1 MRVQTRK
8 QMSVGRTTAGLTATA
23 SAQEEPRNLRQ
34 TRPSPFLCVW
44 TTTSRS
50 TAASVAAFRRA
61 PNQKRTDETTEIGIS
76 EGPESE
82 AAETTEIAVH
92 HDD

>member
-1 MRVQTRK
+1 MH
-8 QMSVGRTTAGLTATA
+8 GRLLCIGCGI
-23 SAQEEPRNLRQ
+23 SEGPEPE
-34 TRPSPFLCVW
+34 
-44 TTTSRS
+44 
-50 TAASVAAFRRA
+50 A
-61 PNQKRTDETTEIGIS
+61 DETTEIGIS